1 MWIFSTY
8 QKFVSHSTLTSVDV
22 LYWVRLLS
30 FVPFFLCNVNLIL
43 LVGFDSISNMLFAA
57 ADVLSYSLP
66 CHEVSAGK
74 SARSLSQSLEWNSSF
89 VYFQLSSF
97 FSKPEFWVGD
107 VCLEGCHRTVWVTIR
122 AAISCECPQHSG
134 LPLLLHIFTCYLL
147 LLRIWCAEYAY
158 VHCLAWAEACT
169 SKLLAL
175 CSTEWQTPTY
185 PITYRHFGF
194 L

>member
-1 MWIFSTY
+1 MWIFSSY
-8 QKFVSHSTLTSVDV
+8 QKSVSHSTLTSVDV

-30 FVPFFLCNVNLIL
+30 FVPFFLCSVSLIL

-89 VYFQLSSF
+89 VYFQLPSF
-97 FSKPEFWVGD
+97 FSKLEFWVGD
-107 VCLEGCHRTVWVTIR
+107 LCLEGCHRTVWVTIC
-122 AAISCECPQHSG
+122 AAISCECPRHSG
-134 LPLLLHIFTCYLL
+134 LPLLLHILL
-147 LLRIWCAEYAY
+147 SAAAENL
-158 VHCLAWAEACT
+158 VCWVR
-169 SKLLAL
+169 L
-175 CSTEWQTPTY
+175 CPLPGLSWGLHLNAPST
-185 PITYRHFGF
+185 